1 MSKMSDSGKRTRH
14 RYTPAWSG
22 PDRRR
27 PTISPGWALARRWTQ
42 IASPAAVALVAW
54 LVRRLS

>member
-1 MSKMSDSGKRTRH
+1 MPEMSDSGKRTKH
-14 RYTPAWSG
+14 RYTPVRSG

-27 PTISPGWALARRWTQ
+27 PTISPGWGLARRWTQ
-42 IASPAAVALVAW
+42 LASPAIVALVAY